1 MNKRFSRKVGGR
13 SRRRRRSVSGKIL
26 PPIDVRSPSSFG
38 EMVKRITKGPLT
50 VVLVYADWCGHCHQF
65 MPHFDAAAKD
75 SNRTIQ
81 AVKLNETMVSKAN
94 DYLNKNVNKN
104 AKPINVEGYPSVLL
118 VKKDGSIV
126 SEVEAE
132 KNTDAMKKVMTQVG
146 PVAEEAGLDTS
157 SPMVSLNHRNQMAVN
172 LGMEEKGAVNA
183 TESVRNYDVNEGSML
198 GTQSMDLTDNVSMS
212 NRPIRTDTNTSMNVS
227 RDEVKTIASL
237 QSVNGSMGTI
247 TVPPR
252 MVDDMDVDMEVDQ
265 PRTMSGG
272 SLYQALSKSAY
283 TLAPAAVLLAAAAGL
298 RRGKHRGTK
307 KRGKKLRKTKHR
319 SRK

>member
-1 MNKRFSRKVGGR
+1 MKKRFSRKVGGR

-26 PPIDVRSPSSFG
+26 SPIDVRSPSSFG
-38 EMVKRITKGPLT
+38 EMVKRITQGPLT

-104 AKPINVEGYPSVLL
+104 AKPIHVEGYPSVLL

-126 SEVEAE
+126 SEVEAQ
-132 KNTDAMKKVMTQVG
+132 KDTDAMKKVMTQVG
-146 PVAEEAGLDTS
+146 PVAEEAGLDVS
-157 SPMVSLNHRNQMAVN
+157 SQTVSLNNRNQMAVN
-172 LGMEEKGAVNA
+172 LGMEKKGAVNT
-183 TESVRNYDVNEGSML
+183 TESVRNYDVNEGSMI
-198 GTQSMDLTDNVSMS
+198 GTQSMALTENASMP
-212 NRPIRTDTNTSMNVS
+212 NKPMRTDTNTSMNVS

-237 QSVNGSMGTI
+237 QAINGSIGT
-247 TVPPR
+247 TTLPPNTDADVEE
-252 MVDDMDVDMEVDQ
+252 MNVDR
-265 PRTMSGG
+265 PRAMQGG
-272 SLYQALSKSAY
+272 SLYQALSQSAY
-283 TLAPAAVLLAAAAGL
+283 TLAPAAILLATATGL
-298 RRGKHRGTK
+298 RHRTHSIK

-319 SRK
+319 FRK